1 MVIQEDQGLKK
12 EKKSVL
18 SGTKSEDGDLFE
30 NKLRPQD
37 FDNYIGQQDIKKNLM
52 VFCEASKRRGEP
64 LDHVLFYGPP
74 GLGKTTLSMI
84 LANHMGTHL
93 KITSGPALEKPGDL
107 AAILTNLKEND
118 LLFIDEIHR
127 LRNPVEEILYTAMED
142 YAIDI
147 VVGKGPSARTMR
159 LNVPKFTLV
168 GATTKASSLTG
179 PLRDRFGHV
188 ERLRYYAPEEIQ
200 QILDR
205 SARILEVEIE
215 TSACEKLSHCARK
228 TPRIANRL
236 LRRMRDFA
244 EILHNG
250 SITFQVVHEG
260 LQSLSIDHRGLD
272 HADQMYLRTL
282 CEKFAGGP
290 SGLSTLAAAMGEE
303 ENTIED
309 MIEPFLIQ
317 EGFLQKT
324 PRGRMATDHAYE
336 HLGMAKPEEGLKL
349 F

>member
-1 MVIQEDQGLKK
+1 MAIEEDSGIKKNATGL
-12 EKKSVL
+12 V
-18 SGTKSEDGDLFE
+18 SGAKSEEADLYE

-37 FDNYIGQQDIKKNLM
+37 FDNYIGQKDIKKNLM
-52 VFCEASKRRGEP
+52 VFCEASKRRGEA

-84 LANHMGTHL
+84 LANHMGSTL
-93 KITSGPALEKPGDL
+93 RVTSGPALEKPGDL
-107 AAILTNLKEND
+107 AAILTNLKDND
-118 LLFIDEIHR
+118 FLFIDEIHR

-188 ERLRYYAPEEIQ
+188 ERLRYYEPDEIQ
-200 QILDR
+200 QILER
-205 SARILEVEIE
+205 SADILKVKID
-215 TSACEKLSHCARK
+215 SDAAEKLSYSARK

-236 LRRMRDFA
+236 LRRLRDFA
-244 EILHNG
+244 EILHEG
-250 SITFQVVHEG
+250 QITMDVVIES
-260 LQSLSIDHRGLD
+260 LKSLSIDHKGLD
-272 HADQMYLRTL
+272 HADQMYLRTV
-282 CEKFAGGP
+282 CEKFNGGP
-290 SGLSTLAAAMGEE
+290 VGLSTIAASMGDE

-317 EGFLQKT
+317 EGLLQKT
-324 PRGRMATDHAYE
+324 PRGRMVTPAAYE
-336 HLGMAKPEEGLKL
+336 HLGISQQ
-349 F
+349 

>member
-1 MVIQEDQGLKK
+1 MMAIEE
-12 EKKSVL
+12 EKIVQKQKDSVV
-18 SGTKSEDGDLFE
+18 SAHTQNEADVFE

-37 FDNYIGQQDIKKNLM
+37 FDNYIGQSDIKNNLK
-52 VFCEASKRRGEP
+52 VFCEASKKRGES

-84 LANHMGTHL
+84 IANHMGSNL
-93 KITSGPALEKPGDL
+93 RITSGPALDKPGDL
-107 AAILTNLKEND
+107 AAILTNLQEND
-118 LLFIDEIHR
+118 FLFIDEIHR
-127 LRNPVEEILYTAMED
+127 LKNPVEEILYSAMED
-142 YAIDI
+142 FAIDI

-168 GATTKASSLTG
+168 GATTKASSLAG

-188 ERLRYYAPEEIQ
+188 ERLRYYTPKEIQ
-200 QILDR
+200 QIITR
-205 SARILEVEIE
+205 SAKILEVPID
-215 TSACEKLSHCARK
+215 TQAAEKLSHSARK

-244 EILHNG
+244 QILHEG
-250 SITFQVVHEG
+250 EITLSVIETS
-260 LQSLSIDHRGLD
+260 LQNLSIDHKGLD
-272 HADQMYLRTL
+272 HSDQMYLQNL
-282 CEKFAGGP
+282 CEKFGGGP
-290 SGLSTLAAAMGEE
+290 VGLSTMAAAMGEE

-324 PRGRMATDHAYE
+324 PRGRMATSSAFTHI
-336 HLGMAKPEEGLKL
+336 GVTMPK
-349 F
+349 